1 MRASGARG
9 AKKTSLPK
17 ALREKEKNE
26 IMRILQTT
34 SGNIS
39 QSARMLG
46 MSRQNLQ
53 YKIKR
58 FNIPLEQIRSSS
70 V

>member
-1 MRASGARG
+1 
-9 AKKTSLPK
+9 
-17 ALREKEKNE
+17 
-26 IMRILQTT
+26 MRILQTT